1 MRHGGA
7 IAYPPLAGNRT
18 VTMASPA
25 NLVQIVLN
33 GGFGPTTAG
42 HPRPFGMPPFVLE
55 LSDSDLASVLSHVR
69 TQWGNEA
76 GAVTALD
83 VQQLRGPLGR

>member
-1 MRHGGA
+1 MSNGTL
-7 IAYPPLAGNRT
+7 AYPALAGNRT

-33 GGFGPTTAG
+33 GGFAPATEG
-42 HPRPFGMPPFVLE
+42 HPRPFGMPPFVLQ
-55 LSDSDLASVLSHVR
+55 LSDSELADVLTFVR
-69 TQWGNEA
+69 TQWGNQA
-76 GAVTALD
+76 PPVSALD